1 MVEIIDA
8 DGAIVGRLASYV
20 AKRAM
25 EGERFAVVNAE
36 KAIVTGSK
44 KHVLELYKRKTSF
57 KRQIGGK
64 HFPKRPDMVL
74 KRTIRGMVP
83 RKTYRGRNAISRV
96 KVYMGVPKEFEGK
109 ARKVESLAKIGL
121 LKFQVLGNVCEEIGW
136 QRK

>member
-1 MVEIIDA
+1 MVNVIDA
-8 DGAIVGRLASYV
+8 DGAILGRLASHV

-25 EGERFAVVNAE
+25 EGERFAIINAE
-36 KAIVTGSK
+36 KVIVTGSK
-44 KHVLELYKRKTSF
+44 KHILEFYKRKTSF

-96 KVYMGVPKEFEGK
+96 KVYLGVPKEFEGK
-109 ARKVESLAKIGL
+109 ARKIEKLHKTQL
-121 LKFQVLGNVCEEIGW
+121 LKFQLLGDVCEEIGW
-136 QRK
+136 QKR

>member
-1 MVEIIDA
+1 LVNVIDA
-8 DGAIVGRLASYV
+8 DGAIVGRLASHV

-25 EGERFAVVNAE
+25 EGERFAIVNAE

-44 KHVLELYKRKTSF
+44 AHLVSFYKRKTSF

-64 HFPKRPDMVL
+64 NFPKRPDRVL

-96 KVYMGVPKEFEGK
+96 RVYMGVPKEFEGK
-109 ARKVESLAKIGL
+109 AKKVVSLSKDQL
-121 LKFQVLGNVCEEIGW
+121 LKFQYLGDVCEEIGW